1 MITLNRRQSIQT
13 IAAGTAFFSMTQSNS
28 LQAQPANHEYWMF
41 VGTYTSGDEGGIFIQ
56 RFNANDG
63 TLESIGNSG
72 GIKNPSFLAIS
83 PNHKNLYSVSEVS
96 DFNGQRSGGISS
108 FSIDGKTGQLTPL
121 NQQSTKGQGPC
132 YVTVDDSGKW
142 VLSANYSSGNVCV
155 FPVNEDGSLSPA
167 SDVQQHEGSSVN
179 ERRQEGPHAHC
190 IVLSPDNRYVFSADL
205 GADEIKCYQ
214 FDREHGKL
222 IPQPSVKA
230 APGAGPRHF
239 KFHPNGK
246 LAFLINELNSTISSY
261 TYDSE
266 SGKLTEVQTV
276 SSLPEKFAGNNSC
289 ADIHVHPNGMFV
301 YGSNR
306 GHDSIVIYAVDEE
319 SGKLTYVGHEPTRG
333 ETPRNFAI
341 DPSEE
346 FLLAENQKSGT
357 IHVFRINA
365 DTGKLTHTGESAE
378 IPTPVCIKFVPIE
391 S

>member
-13 IAAGTAFFSMTQSNS
+13 IAAGTAFFSLSQTNP
-28 LQAQPANHEYWMF
+28 LQAQSASHEYWMY

-56 RFNANDG
+56 RFNSSDG
-63 TLESIGNSG
+63 SLESVGNSG

-83 PNHKNLYSVSEVS
+83 PNNNYLYSVSEVS
-96 DFNGQRSGGISS
+96 DFKGQRSGGISS
-108 FSIDGKTGQLTPL
+108 FSVNRKTGQLTPL

-155 FPVNEDGSLSPA
+155 FPVNDDGSLAPA

-179 ERRQEGPHAHC
+179 ERRQKGPHAHC

-214 FDREHGKL
+214 FDRENGKL
-222 IPQPSVKA
+222 ISQPSVKA

-239 KFHPNGK
+239 TFHPNGK
-246 LAFLINELNSTISSY
+246 LAFLILELNSTITSY
-261 TYDSE
+261 TYNAE
-266 SGKLTEVQTV
+266 NGKLNEVETV
-276 SSLPEKFAGNNSC
+276 PSLPSEYEGGNSC
-289 ADIHVHPNGMFV
+289 ADIHVHPNGKFV

-306 GHDSIVIYAVDEE
+306 GHDSIVIYAVDEK
-319 SGKLTYVGHEPTRG
+319 SGTLTYVAHESTRG

-341 DPSEE
+341 DPTGE

-357 IHVFRINA
+357 VHVFRIDA
-365 DTGKLTHTGESAE
+365 ETGKLTHTGESAE
-378 IPTPVCIKFVPIE
+378 IPTPVCIKFVPFD